1 MQDLVCG
8 IDVGTSAV
16 RVLLVGL
23 DGRTAAAAAC
33 DLAPVRVDGPRREQ
47 DPEDWWRAVCQAL
60 RTALARVETAAV
72 RAVCVDATSGT
83 ILLVDGTLRPLTPGL
98 MYNDGR
104 ATSLAVRLN
113 AAAGEFTAR
122 HGYRFKDDFALAK
135 LLWLRDHEPA
145 FARAVQCLH
154 QSDFVNAR
162 LAGGFVATDWSN
174 ALKTGCD
181 LFRGA
186 WPQALFADLG
196 VPLEKLPGAV
206 VAPGTRLGEVG
217 AAAAAATGL
226 RPGTPL
232 VAGATDG
239 TASFFASGACRP
251 GDFNTSLGS
260 TLILKGIS
268 PGVIHDP
275 RGVIYCH
282 RHPNGGW
289 LPGGAGNVG
298 CAALNREFAPEAATR
313 RAVLAGLDAAA
324 DAHLPSASLVYPL
337 GDAAEERFPFK
348 KSGIRTLR
356 AGPPPATR
364 EAAYAAV
371 LQGIACVERWCYDE
385 LAALGARAERV
396 FSTGGGSRSEV
407 WCRLRA
413 DLLGRPLVLPEEA
426 ETALGAAVLAAGH
439 LRGDLAAAAADM
451 VRIRRVVE
459 PSGRDFTE
467 TYAAFRAA
475 ARAAYGV

>member
-1 MQDLVCG
+1 
-8 IDVGTSAV
+8 
-16 RVLLVGL
+16 
-23 DGRTAAAAAC
+23 
-33 DLAPVRVDGPRREQ
+33 
-47 DPEDWWRAVCQAL
+47 
-60 RTALARVETAAV
+60 
-72 RAVCVDATSGT
+72 
-83 ILLVDGTLRPLTPGL
+83 
-98 MYNDGR
+98 MYTDGR
-104 ATSLAVRLN
+104 AAGLAVRLN
-113 AAAGEFTAR
+113 AVAGEFTAR

-135 LLWLRDHEPA
+135 LLWLRDHDPA
-145 FARAVQCLH
+145 FARAAQCLH

-162 LAGGFVATDWSN
+162 LAGGFVATDWSS

-186 WPQALFADLG
+186 WPEALFGELG

-206 VAPGTRLGEVG
+206 VAPGARLGAVC

-226 RPGTPL
+226 RPGTVL

-239 TASFFASGACRP
+239 TASLFGSGACRP

-268 PGVIHDP
+268 REVIHDP
-275 RGVIYCH
+275 RGVMYCH
-282 RHPNGGW
+282 RHPAGDW

-298 CAALNREFAPEAATR
+298 CAALNREFAPDPATR
-313 RAVLAGLDAAA
+313 RAVLATLDATV
-324 DAHLPSASLVYPL
+324 DAHLPSATLVYPL
-337 GDAAEERFPFK
+337 GDATEERFPFK
-348 KSGIRTLR
+348 RTGIRTLY
-356 AGPPPATR
+356 AGPRPASR

-385 LAALGARAERV
+385 LAALGAPALRV

-413 DLLGRPLVLPEEA
+413 SVLGRPLLLPQEA

-439 LRGDLAAAAADM
+439 LRGDLASAAADM
-451 VRIRRVVE
+451 VRIRRTVE
-459 PSGRDFTE
+459 PSGQDFAE

-475 ARAAYGV
+475 VRTEYGL

>member
-1 MQDLVCG
+1 MQELVCG

-16 RVLLVGL
+16 RVLVVDLAGQ
-23 DGRTAAAAAC
+23 TAAAAVGE
-33 DLAPVRVDGPRREQ
+33 LAPVRANGVRREQ
-47 DPEDWWRAVCQAL
+47 DPDDWWRAVCSAL
-60 RTALARVETAAV
+60 RSALAGIDPAAV

-83 ILLVDGTLRPLTPGL
+83 IVLVDGALRPLSPGL

-104 ATSLAVRLN
+104 AAGTAARIN
-113 AAAGEFTAR
+113 AAAGDFIGR
-122 HGYRFKDDFALAK
+122 HGYRFKDDFALSK

-145 FARAVQCLH
+145 FAGAAQCLH

-162 LAGGFVATDWSN
+162 LAGGFVATDWSS

-181 LFRGA
+181 LFRSG
-186 WPQALFADLG
+186 WPEELFGQLG
-196 VPLEKLPGAV
+196 VPRDKLPAAV
-206 VAPGTRLGEVG
+206 VAPGTPLGEVCP
-217 AAAAAATGL
+217 AAAAATGL
-226 RPGTPL
+226 RPGTVL

-239 TASFFASGACRP
+239 TASLFASGACRP
-251 GDFNTSLGS
+251 GDFNTSVGS

-268 PGVIHDP
+268 REVVHDP
-275 RGVIYCH
+275 RGVVYCH
-282 RHPNGGW
+282 RHPAGTW

-298 CAALNREFAPEAATR
+298 CAALNREFALDPASR
-313 RAVLAGLDAAA
+313 RAVLAALDATA
-324 DAHLPSASLVYPL
+324 DAHLPTASLVYPL
-337 GDAAEERFPFK
+337 GDATEERFPFK
-348 KSGIRTLR
+348 CSAIGTLR
-356 AGPPPATR
+356 AGPPPASR
-364 EAAYAAV
+364 EDAYAAT
-371 LQGIACVERWCYDE
+371 LQGIACVERWCYEE

-413 DLLGRPLVLPEEA
+413 DVLRRPVLLPQEA

-451 VRIRRVVE
+451 VRIRRTVG
-459 PSGRDFTE
+459 PSGRDFEE

-475 ARAAYGV
+475 TRAAWGV